1 MAADCKA
8 LFFLYFLT
16 FEKADSTIFALLVS
30 WSVDWLVGV
39 AINLFN
45 IYRHKS
51 PFLTQYHLI
60 PISTKL
66 H

>member
-1 MAADCKA
+1 MAADCKS
-8 LFFLYFLT
+8 LFFFYFLT
-16 FEKADSTIFALLVS
+16 FEKADSTIFALLVG

-39 AINLFN
+39 TINLFN
-45 IYRHKS
+45 IYRYKS